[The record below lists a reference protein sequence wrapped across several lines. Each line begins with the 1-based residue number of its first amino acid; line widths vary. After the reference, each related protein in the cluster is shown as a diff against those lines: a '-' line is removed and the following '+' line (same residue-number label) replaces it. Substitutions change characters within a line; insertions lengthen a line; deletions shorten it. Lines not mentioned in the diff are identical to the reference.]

1 MSMGKSTFEFTNS
14 SITLNGGSTT
24 INITQ
29 DNQSYSHKLSHGYG
43 DIATLDAG
51 VVSFTWSPAAKD
63 LTKFFEE
70 IPNQTTRLIDV
81 YLDTYNGSTLVG
93 RDVHALTV
101 TLSEDTGRP
110 MYLSTPTIKDNN
122 TVTNKMGVL
131 LPGKSNISV
140 SKIPIVSYGANIA
153 KDRFTYTVGATEY
166 EFPSISY
173 LLSSL
178 PLTDKPKSFPIG
190 FKLVDS
196 RGFIRRVTVN
206 KTCALYNDPSIDL
219 FEIIRC
225 DSNGNETEAGTKA
238 KIIVKGNWSYLNGEN
253 SATLKIGYKPQTESS
268 YTYITVNTGNGI
280 VDYEAILD
288 ITLET
293 GTDYLFS
300 YTFEDSLSSCTAD
313 GIGFVN
319 SKNIIYVSA
328 NGEELTL
335 GSSSDGNILIGPD
348 HIDIRKSEDILA
360 SFSGET
366 RTETSEFTGDPYNKN
381 YGKISAN
388 NIIVSSGVK
397 KDDGSTYE
405 VAEISQYTGVDPAFT
420 GKGSNMILKTQIGV
434 RPQENLEE
442 YEATIK
448 MGAAFTGRN
457 EIFSSITEEAE
468 EITLKGKDI
477 YIKPTSN
484 FNYDIPVR
492 LSEDCDLLT
501 FSGKYYLGNNCTNR
515 PVDKNGWLE
524 CKQYSTDCCH
534 QTYTT
539 YTGEIYK
546 RTMKNGTWGRW
557 TQDSG
562 PSGVMYDLGGVK
574 MLHGTFVTK
583 GGGDS
588 SKQLFTIS
596 QLKTRFGI
604 DSASQVNSTQFMV
617 IVQNG
622 DGGVTG
628 VHMQGSTW
636 LGDKCYAVFNNIVN
650 TQTQI
655 RINYLIIYT
664 PSEYFGRYSI

>member
-1 MSMGKSTFEFTNS
+1 M
-14 SITLNGGSTT
+14 
-24 INITQ
+24 
-29 DNQSYSHKLSHGYG
+29 
-43 DIATLDAG
+43 
-51 VVSFTWSPAAKD
+51 
-63 LTKFFEE
+63 
-70 IPNQTTRLIDV
+70 
-81 YLDTYNGSTLVG
+81 
-93 RDVHALTV
+93 
-101 TLSEDTGRP
+101 
-110 MYLSTPTIKDNN
+110 
-122 TVTNKMGVL
+122 
-131 LPGKSNISV
+131 
-140 SKIPIVSYGANIA
+140 
-153 KDRFTYTVGATEY
+153 
-166 EFPSISY
+166 
-173 LLSSL
+173 
-178 PLTDKPKSFPIG
+178 
-190 FKLVDS
+190 
-196 RGFIRRVTVN
+196 
-206 KTCALYNDPSIDL
+206 
-219 FEIIRC
+219 
-225 DSNGNETEAGTKA
+225 
-238 KIIVKGNWSYLNGEN
+238 
-253 SATLKIGYKPQTESS
+253 
-268 YTYITVNTGNGI
+268 
-280 VDYEAILD
+280 
-288 ITLET
+288 
-293 GTDYLFS
+293 
-300 YTFEDSLSSCTAD
+300 
-313 GIGFVN
+313 
-319 SKNIIYVSA
+319 
-328 NGEELTL
+328 
-335 GSSSDGNILIGPD
+335 
-348 HIDIRKSEDILA
+348 
-360 SFSGET
+360 
-366 RTETSEFTGDPYNKN
+366 
-381 YGKISAN
+381 
-388 NIIVSSGVK
+388 
-397 KDDGSTYE
+397 
-405 VAEISQYTGVDPAFT
+405 AEISQYTGVDPAFT

-468 EITLKGKDI
+468 TITLKGKDI
-477 YIKPTSN
+477 YIKPASN
-484 FNYDIPVR
+484 LNYDIPVR

-622 DGGVTG
+622 DGGTTG

>member
-1 MSMGKSTFEFTNS
+1 MGKSTFEFSVS
-14 SITLNGGSTT
+14 SVTIDGESTV

-29 DNQSYSHKLSHGYG
+29 DNNTYTHKILHEFGEITS
-43 DIATLDAG
+43 LPAG
-51 VVSFTWSPAAKD
+51 TMEFEWKPTVTE
-63 LTKFFEE
+63 LTKFLEE
-70 IPNQTTRLIDV
+70 IPNQKTRSIDV
-81 YLDTYNGSTLVG
+81 YLDTYDGENLVG
-93 RDVHALTV
+93 RDIHALTI
-101 TLSEDTGRP
+101 TLSASPGSP
-110 MYLSTPTIKDNN
+110 VYIGTPIIEDNN
-122 TVTNKMGVL
+122 SVTNSMGVI

-140 SKIPIVSYGANIA
+140 NDYSMAQFGASIVKKCY
-153 KDRFTYTVGATEY
+153 TYTANYKEY
-166 EFPSISY
+166 EYPSVLF
-173 LLSSL
+173 LLLSL
-178 PLTDKPKSFPIG
+178 PLTDTPKKYDIG
-190 FKLVDS
+190 FKIVDS
-196 RGFIRRVTVN
+196 RGFERKTTVT
-206 KTCALYNDPSIDL
+206 KTCAKYSNPIIDI
-219 FEIIRC
+219 FEIVRC
-225 DSNGNETEAGTKA
+225 DSNGNETESGTKA
-238 KIIVKGNWSYLNGEN
+238 KVIVKGSWSYLNGKN
-253 SATLKIGYKPQTESS
+253 TAAFKIGYKLQTETE
-268 YTYITVNTGNGI
+268 YTYITKSVSEGI
-280 VDYEAILD
+280 VDYEQILD
-288 ITLET
+288 FTLNSDS
-293 GTDYLFS
+293 DYLFAVELKDS
-300 YTFEDSLSSCTAD
+300 FTTFSKES
-313 GIGFVN
+313 IGFSN

-468 EITLKGKDI
+468 QITLKGKDI

-546 RTMKNGTWGRW
+546 RTMENGTWGRW

-583 GGGDS
+583 GDGDS

-604 DSASQVNSTQFMV
+604 DSASQVNSNQFMV

-622 DGGVTG
+622 DGGATS

-664 PSEYFGRYSI
+664 PSEYFGRNSI